1 MPLLRWDGCGPGRVA
16 AMFYETR
23 DCACSDDCGPQP
35 FCKEKEA
42 GVEIQT
48 TLLRKVLIVCDAAKA
63 YRRPAVHRTTA
74 VPSALHRN
82 LGGSCVIIRVASQ
95 SALKAI
101 KRTPRLF
108 EGDEPT
114 TTGRP
119 IRNGSQQEISENE
132 PCGGPDRLAI
142 RIPRWRV
149 ARARSR

>member
-1 MPLLRWDGCGPGRVA
+1 M
-16 AMFYETR
+16 
-23 DCACSDDCGPQP
+23 
-35 FCKEKEA
+35 
-42 GVEIQT
+42 
-48 TLLRKVLIVCDAAKA
+48 CDAAKA

-82 LGGSCVIIRVASQ
+82 LGGSCHNQVSFQ

-108 EGDEPT
+108 EADEPT

-119 IRNGSQQEISENE
+119 IRKRSQQEIRENE

-142 RIPRWRV
+142 RNSTL
-149 ARARSR
+149 ASCSSQKSLSRGS